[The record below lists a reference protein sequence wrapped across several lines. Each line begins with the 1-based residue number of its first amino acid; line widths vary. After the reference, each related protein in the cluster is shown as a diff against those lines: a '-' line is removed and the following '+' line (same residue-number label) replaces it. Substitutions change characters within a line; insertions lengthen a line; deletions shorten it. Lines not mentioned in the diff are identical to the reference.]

1 MHPLSPIYCI
11 VFHQSR
17 RIAAGPVAEAARDAR
32 EQLGEHAAEA
42 QVFDAESSK
51 PIDIDWR
58 GTAEEVAA
66 RLRIAP
72 AEPVPAGRGRP
83 KLGVVAREV
92 TLLPRHWEWLGE
104 QRGGASVT
112 LRRLVEQARQA
123 DTGTTRRRAQE
134 SAHRFMTAMAGN
146 AEGFEEALRA
156 LFAGDALR
164 FAEHTASWPV
174 DVREHARVLAMP
186 ALSAAVER

>member
-17 RIAAGPVAEAARDAR
+17 RIAAGPVAEAAREAR
-32 EQLGEHAAEA
+32 EQLGERAAEA
-42 QVFDAESSK
+42 QVFDAETSK

-58 GTAEEVAA
+58 GSADEVAE
-66 RLRIAP
+66 RLSAAP
-72 AEPVPAGRGRP
+72 AESVAPGRGRP

-92 TLLPRHWEWLGE
+92 TLLPRHWEWLAE

-112 LRRLVEQARQA
+112 LRRLVDQARQA
-123 DTGTTRRRAQE
+123 DAGATRRRAQE
-134 SAHRFMTAMAGN
+134 SAHRFMTAMAGD
-146 AEGFEEALRA
+146 ASGFEEALRA
-156 LFAGDALR
+156 LYAGDAVR
-164 FAEHTASWPV
+164 FAEHTSSWPV

-186 ALSAAVER
+186 VLSATV